1 MKAKIVIKVNDRA
14 VEVRAR
20 GKGAAA
26 LLAATVALVQN
37 TAQNLEMTETELLE
51 LVREAIEKNVI
62 VESEKR

>member
-14 VEVRAR
+14 AEVRAR

-26 LLAATVALVQN
+26 LLVATVALVQN
-37 TAQNLEMTETELLE
+37 AAQNFEMTETELLE

>member
-14 VEVRAR
+14 AEIRVR
-20 GKGAAA
+20 GKGVAA
-26 LLAATVALVQN
+26 LLVATIAIVQN
-37 TAQNLEMTETELLE
+37 AAQNFEMTETEFLE